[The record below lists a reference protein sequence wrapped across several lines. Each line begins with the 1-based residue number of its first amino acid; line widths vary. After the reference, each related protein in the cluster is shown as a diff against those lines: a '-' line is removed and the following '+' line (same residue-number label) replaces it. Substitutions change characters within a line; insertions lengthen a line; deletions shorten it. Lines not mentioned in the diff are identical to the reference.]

1 MYCSVN
7 MQIYTPCDVS
17 RYLTNI
23 RERVNED
30 SGNIYYMKG
39 YLKNLEFER
48 IHNMLYLRKGSLS
61 TYYFG
66 NNFETLT
73 LSQTK
78 EVIESMSDNLHIDLN
93 LSDITRIDFASNII
107 TVEPPQNYFTCLTEA
122 SRLNRNLRNSTL
134 YFSNNKKSLVFYD
147 KVKHYQN
154 INKYIPK
161 PYTDLNVLRYER
173 RSLKLNRLKYLGKD
187 LYNSNYFNQFLLN
200 WKKDYEGIKKH
211 IPLKFRKEASEEIN
225 MSDLD
230 KYRWKLL
237 LKEAGGIQNLNTI
250 LDNAQR
256 EGRLKRQNKYY
267 LKKKII
273 EAVNSPDLLEENNL
287 VTELNEKINQAYNSY
302 AV

>member
-1 MYCSVN
+1 
-7 MQIYTPCDVS
+7 
-17 RYLTNI
+17 
-23 RERVNED
+23 
-30 SGNIYYMKG
+30 MKG